1 MTAVRTT
8 VRRSV
13 LLKAPFEVKVVLLP
27 RAQGTAF
34 WSAASLAGVTGI
46 AGLGGKL
53 LADAWFP
60 THTWS
65 DGAASP
71 ALEEHG
77 FPGDQDLQAGSRAE
91 VSSSSASNSD
101 VDVVDDKSEAPGPS
115 EHSQGLAFVSV
126 DKEDDAAEAKADEED
141 TLSAE
146 ACGPIVQDQ
155 PTCMEPD
162 VDTSVLTRAL
172 FEARCATDALTRVSG
187 VQTNIR
193 VDDDEDNDCTI
204 ADEALSELK
213 SAVDSLDI
221 FSCVAALAAARKAK
235 VELCSAL
242 VLAQLI
248 ADPARLD
255 TLQHI
260 ALVSA
265 KAAMNR
271 ISSAAYASETLEAQG
286 RSAEEFVD
294 AVRGSLVLTSDEA
307 LRRHAAQLAA
317 TLADTERLLRDA
329 LSEEIPLAEQSLA
342 ERVVEPRSAAA
353 QAQFEV
359 ELAELGM
366 ASQRALQDAST
377 ERRQLAACE
386 TRARLLAQGEI
397 YRHAFQRAATRKL
410 SELVAREAA
419 RIDELICQLDA
430 HATSVAEAVSAPAAT
445 AHTSAALG
453 AATLELRF
461 ALANG
466 DVAPQAA
473 LDALARSGDSF
484 VAQLVK
490 ATAGEGSRAAGINEA
505 TPARPLRALAEEYE
519 HRVARPAAAVVLEPP
534 GGGPIAA
541 LVGHLFASAWDLR
554 PHAAIISRTSEAT
567 PADQLAVLSRAGG
580 LMAAAATSPR
590 GSFGPL
596 LRTAMDEL
604 ESDLSGPALQV
615 ATPWLRDL
623 RRALLLEQL
632 RRAVLARI
640 RCLQAAQGTSQSK
653 KTASPEE
660 TP

>member
-1 MTAVRTT
+1 MAPVRSI

-34 WSAASLAGVTGI
+34 WSAATLAGVTGI

-60 THTWS
+60 THAWS

-77 FPGDQDLQAGSRAE
+77 FTGDQDLQSGSRAE
-91 VSSSSASNSD
+91 ASSSSASNSD

-115 EHSQGLAFVSV
+115 EHSQGLACVSG
-126 DKEDDAAEAKADEED
+126 DKEDDAAYAKADEED
-141 TLSAE
+141 TLSPE
-146 ACGPIVQDQ
+146 ACDPIIQDQ

-162 VDTSVLTRAL
+162 VDTSALTRAL
-172 FEARCATDALTRVSG
+172 FEAICATAALRVTG

-193 VDDDEDNDCTI
+193 VDDDADNDCTI
-204 ADEALSELK
+204 ADEALSELR
-213 SAVDSLDI
+213 SAVGSLDI
-221 FSCVAALAAARKAK
+221 FSCVAALAVARKAE

-248 ADPARLD
+248 VDPARLD

-271 ISSAAYASETLEAQG
+271 ISSAVYASETLEAQG
-286 RSAEEFVD
+286 RSAEDFVH
-294 AVRGSLVLTSDEA
+294 AVRGSLALTSDEA

-329 LSEEIPLAEQSLA
+329 LSEEIPSAEQSLA

-366 ASQRALQDAST
+366 ESQRALQDAST

-397 YRHAFQRAATRKL
+397 YRYAFQRAATRKL

-419 RIDELICQLDA
+419 HIDELICQLDA

-505 TPARPLRALAEEYE
+505 RPARPLRALAEEYE

-632 RRAVLARI
+632 RRAVLARV